1 SIFFTAFSFAIIW
14 VLGIWKV
21 HREFYAIETEVAASW
36 FQILNSFFIITL
48 ASLFSKMWEKAFNP
62 SGPVKFAMGLIL
74 VGIGFATLAYGSRDI
89 PQGAATAQVSMLWLV
104 LAYFFHTV
112 GELCLS
118 PVGLSYVSKLSPKKL
133 VGLIFGF
140 WFLSSAIANWLA

>member
-1 SIFFTAFSFAIIW
+1 
-14 VLGIWKV
+14 WKV
-21 HREFYAIETEVAASW
+21 QREFFAVETEVAASW

-48 ASLFSKMWEKAFNP
+48 ASLFSRMWEKVFNP
-62 SGPVKFAMGLIL
+62 SGPIKFAMGLGL
-74 VGIGFATLAYGSRDI
+74 VGVGFAALAYGSRDI
-89 PQGAATAQVSMLWLV
+89 PQGAAVAQVSMLWLV

-140 WFLSSAIANWLA
+140 WFTSSAIANLLAGLSGSFIDQIS